1 MEFKECYRKGIGV
14 LKESRLGS
22 IKKGL
27 LKDKLPKGDLE
38 RATTI
43 LLRVVSFSGDIT
55 LLLPSLN
62 KPY

>member
-1 MEFKECYRKGIGV
+1 MGV

-27 LKDKLPKGDLE
+27 LKNELPKGDLG

-43 LLRVVSFSGDIT
+43 LLRVISFSRDTT
-55 LLLPSLN
+55 LLLPSLD